1 MYINGWNWCMIH
13 SHLLKW
19 MCFIYSLKNV
29 PQVSKTQVWKN
40 LVQLLEEAT
49 SEDDIHDVEFLVSL
63 WHMHLLSHNVI
74 SWLNQLV
81 LFNFCLG
88 YTLQNYYY
96 GLVLGDLE
104 KATRQQWR
112 QYAQIKKR
120 GLINGRAAIWAP
132 EVEFSIFRTLSR
144 SQLTFPFCC

>member
-1 MYINGWNWCMIH
+1 MAEIDAWSIRICWNEMR
-13 SHLLKW
+13 
-19 MCFIYSLKNV
+19 FIYSLKNV

-40 LVQLLEEAT
+40 LLQLLEEAT

-74 SWLNQLV
+74 LWLNQLV

-88 YTLQNYYY
+88 YTFENYYH
-96 GLVLGDLE
+96 GLVLADLE
-104 KATRQQWR
+104 KTTRWQWW
-112 QYAQIKKR
+112 QYAQIKM
-120 GLINGRAAIWAP
+120 GLTNGRAANWAP
-132 EVEFSIFRTLSR
+132 EVEFSIFRALSR